1 MMAKTTKL
9 VQSAKDAIHNIEVFL
24 SELKQSKELQ
34 SRVAYSRAWYAI
46 KKGGGWHFGPSKFI
60 GYEGMTAGEYVGP
73 NEDRDGRKTEVQL
86 QDWFELPSDPALKQE
101 LQEAL
106 ADFLARYGKTPSR
119 KTRINVLRRAS
130 NVTGESEQQRL
141 IDLIVAVS
149 KMLSPDQRQ
158 ELRARL

>member
-1 MMAKTTKL
+1 MGKKTKL
-9 VQSAKDAIHNIEVFL
+9 VQSAKDAVHNIEAFQ

-46 KKGGGWHFGPSKFI
+46 KKGSGWIFAPSKFI
-60 GYEGMTAGEYVGP
+60 GYEGMTAGEYMGP

-86 QDWFELPSDPALKQE
+86 QDWFEQPSDPDLKQE

-119 KTRINVLRRAS
+119 KTRINVLREGTCPA
-130 NVTGESEQQRL
+130 GESDEQRL
-141 IDLIVAVS
+141 VDLLVAVS
-149 KMLSPDQRQ
+149 RMLSPEQRRV
-158 ELRARL
+158 LRARL